1 MAEKKQDELVEV
13 FIPRGNDKDEKN
25 LLISVNGK
33 NYLLPRGKKSK
44 VPAYVAYE
52 YERSKQALERLY
64 ETQDAMVN
72 NSNALQ

>member
-13 FIPRGNDKDEKN
+13 FIPRGNDNDEKN
-25 LLISVNGK
+25 MLISVNGK

-52 YERSKQALERLY
+52 YERSKQALEQLY
-64 ETQDAMVN
+64 ETQDALVN